1 MAPRDIVYSVTLSL
15 VALGWIAL
23 LALAAVLRLRAGP
36 ILFRLGIASRVLL
49 TDRGQGRATRALQ
62 WISFVFMC
70 MFSLFL
76 IVLGVVGQIIVGR
89 LEPLLTPFLAPC
101 FCVFFLSSL
110 LQQRNRTRRL
120 VFASGLL
127 LLLVGAALLAGG
139 LQIIK
144 FADVSVHPWD
154 RALLI
159 VYSMIC
165 CGMAAAM
172 LQESVTGTRVRERGI
187 ECGSPMFWTTQ
198 PWSRIIVKDWQTRE
212 GGFMLHLTI
221 RAPRL
226 FGMRAVPDSQIFVP
240 VPASARPELE
250 AFLAERIT
258 PARSLR
264 EGAEGLGAKA
274 TL

>member
-15 VALGWIAL
+15 VALGLIAL

-36 ILFRLGIASRVLL
+36 ILFRLGIASRASL

-154 RALLI
+154 RALL
-159 VYSMIC
+159 S
-165 CGMAAAM
+165 
-172 LQESVTGTRVRERGI
+172 STR
-187 ECGSPMFWTTQ
+187 
-198 PWSRIIVKDWQTRE
+198 
-212 GGFMLHLTI
+212 
-221 RAPRL
+221 
-226 FGMRAVPDSQIFVP
+226 
-240 VPASARPELE
+240 
-250 AFLAERIT
+250 
-258 PARSLR
+258 
-264 EGAEGLGAKA
+264 
-274 TL
+274 

>member
-1 MAPRDIVYSVTLSL
+1 MAPIDIVYSVTLSL
-15 VALGWIAL
+15 VALGLIAL
-23 LALAAVLRLRAGP
+23 LALAAVSRLGAGP
-36 ILFRLGIASRVLL
+36 ILFRLGIASRASP

-70 MFSLFL
+70 TFYLFL
-76 IVLGVVGQIIVGR
+76 IVLGVVWQIIVGR
-89 LEPLLTPFLAPC
+89 SEPLLTPSVAFC

-110 LQQRNRTRRL
+110 LPQRNRTRRL

-127 LLLVGAALLAGG
+127 LLLVAAELLAGG

-144 FADVSVHPWD
+144 FADVSVHPWV

-172 LQESVTGTRVRERGI
+172 LQESVTGARVRERGI

-198 PWSRIIVKDWQTRE
+198 PWSRIIGMDWQTGE

-226 FGMRAVPDSQIFVP
+226 FSMRAAPDRQIFVP
-240 VPASARPELE
+240 VPASGRPELE

-264 EGAEGLGAKA
+264 EGVEGLGAKA
-274 TL
+274 TP